1 MLTVY
6 GIETAVI
13 PPLIPPTYSCNS
25 AYRLRYWNSIIIP
38 ITAGATVKL
47 QQCLPFTVLKP
58 DILNSNRPYF
68 CSCNS
73 AYRLRYWNIPTTVI
87 IIVVA
92 RPLQQCLPFTVLKLT
107 HNQCRSITCSIFIKL
122 QQCLPFTVLKL
133 KYISAFANDSFW
145 LQQYLPFT
153 VLKPLKLISDRSQSD
168 RCNSTYCLQYWN
180 GISFKVTSCFIKCG
194 CKSI

>member
-1 MLTVY
+1 MRC
-6 GIETAVI
+6 ISWNI
-13 PPLIPPTYSCNS
+13 SSCNS
-25 AYRLRYWNSIIIP
+25 AYRLRYWNSSP
-38 ITAGATVKL
+38 SSW
-47 QQCLPFTVLKP
+47 
-58 DILNSNRPYF
+58 NSPSSS
-68 CSCNS
+68 SCNS
-73 AYRLRYWNIPTTVI
+73 TYRLRYWNCKPIALFLWPN
-87 IIVVA
+87 A
-92 RPLQQCLPFTVLKLT
+92 AELQQCLPFTVLKLT